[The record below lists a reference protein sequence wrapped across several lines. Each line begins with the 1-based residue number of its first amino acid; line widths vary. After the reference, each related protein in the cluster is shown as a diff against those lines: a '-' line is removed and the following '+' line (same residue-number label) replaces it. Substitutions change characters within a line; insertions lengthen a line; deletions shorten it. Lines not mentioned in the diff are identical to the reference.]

1 MCPIFRKAPLLDLTI
16 KEVNWP
22 SLPLRHHGLMDK
34 DGVTDGMGEKKGKY
48 PRKLIPRNRGIVVQ
62 HVFCFN
68 VCNQNIL

>member
-34 DGVTDGMGEKKGKY
+34 DGVTDGMGEKKIDTQKQGDSCTT
-48 PRKLIPRNRGIVVQ
+48 
-62 HVFCFN
+62 CF
-68 VCNQNIL
+68 LF

>member
-48 PRKLIPRNRGIVVQ
+48 PRK
-62 HVFCFN
+62 
-68 VCNQNIL
+68 